1 MGGRGT
7 PTFMDGR
14 QPSARHH
21 TVNVRMRLQ
30 SLSPGVQDAEKADL
44 GTEMSWIRGY
54 FQQGSSRGVEQESE
68 KGFLVLPDQWREQVR
83 NSEDEM
89 KIVHRQQFLLALGK
103 PLLASTGLTLRAMP
117 VPTGVVGDP
126 AEISATGAHIEMAAQ
141 CSSTATGNGPEHLD
155 LRPGQPCAI
164 AFPKP
169 TPSDADDVGNLP
181 GWPGHYGLSSNCG
194 GCTARRSRGQVVA
207 TR

>member
-1 MGGRGT
+1 MI
-7 PTFMDGR
+7 GR

-68 KGFLVLPDQWREQVR
+68 KGFLVLPDQWRDQVR

-89 KIVHRQQFLLALGK
+89 KIVSPATVPVGAWQATSREHR
-103 PLLASTGLTLRAMP
+103 SDT
-117 VPTGVVGDP
+117 
-126 AEISATGAHIEMAAQ
+126 S
-141 CSSTATGNGPEHLD
+141 GNAGSY
-155 LRPGQPCAI
+155 RSC
-164 AFPKP
+164 
-169 TPSDADDVGNLP
+169 
-181 GWPGHYGLSSNCG
+181 
-194 GCTARRSRGQVVA
+194 RRSR
-207 TR
+207 